1 MRRTVYDEDHE
12 AFRATVRAFIEA
24 EVVPVYDEWY
34 AAGQAPRDFYYK
46 LAELGVF
53 GIRVPEEY
61 GGAGIDSHKFEAV
74 MYEETARAG
83 VSFGGSGVHV
93 LLGLPYLQMLATDA
107 QKQRFLPKFV
117 SGEEMWA
124 LAMTE
129 PGTGSDVAG
138 MKTTAKLSADGTH
151 YVLNGSKTFITG
163 GVHADRVIVCARTS
177 PPARRPTTAPDGQRS
192 AQAESRDDRRFG
204 ISLFAVD
211 TTSAG
216 YSVGR
221 KLDKLGLKVSDTAEL
236 AFVDVE
242 VPVADLLGEENEGF
256 SYLGCN
262 LPSER
267 WGIAFGAYAQA
278 KAAVRFAK
286 SYVQERTVFGKSVAS
301 FQNTKFELAACQAEV
316 DAAEAVADRALEAL
330 DAGEL
335 TAAEAASAKLFCT
348 EVAHRVIDR
357 CLQLHGGYGFMNE
370 YPIARLYAD
379 NRVNRIYGGTSE
391 VMKSI
396 IAKSMGL

>member
-1 MRRTVYDEDHE
+1 MRRTVFSEDHE
-12 AFRATVRAFIEA
+12 AFRETLRAFIEA
-24 EVVPVYDEWY
+24 EVVPVYDEWF
-34 AAGQAPRDFYYK
+34 AAGQVPRDFYYK

-53 GIRVPEEY
+53 GIRVDEEF
-61 GGAGIDSHKFEAV
+61 GGAGIDSYRFEAV

-93 LLGLPYLQMLATDA
+93 LLGLPYIKALATDE
-107 QKQRFLPKFV
+107 QKKRFLPKFV

-129 PGTGSDVAG
+129 PGTGSDLAG
-138 MKTTAKLSADGTH
+138 MKTTAKLSEDGTH
-151 YVLNGSKTFITG
+151 YVLNGAKTFITG

-177 PPARRPTTAPDGQRS
+177 PSTT
-192 AQAESRDDRRFG
+192 EDRRFG

-211 TTSAG
+211 TKAEG

-221 KLDKLGLKVSDTAEL
+221 KLDKLGLKTSDTAEL
-236 AFVDVE
+236 AFVDVK
-242 VPVADLLGEENEGF
+242 VPVEDLLGEENKGF
-256 SYLGCN
+256 YYLGGN

-278 KAAVRFAK
+278 AAAVRFAK
-286 SYVQERTVFGKSVAS
+286 EYVLERTVFGKPVSH

-316 DAAEAVADRALEAL
+316 DAAQAVADRALEAL
-330 DAGEL
+330 DQGEL
-335 TAAEAASAKLFCT
+335 SAAEAASAKLFCT

-391 VMKSI
+391 IMKSI
-396 IAKSMGL
+396 IAKNMGL

>member
-1 MRRTVYDEDHE
+1 MRRTVFNEDHE
-12 AFRATVRAFIEA
+12 AFRETLRAFIEA
-24 EVVPVYDEWY
+24 EVVPVYDEWF

-53 GIRVPEEY
+53 GIRVDEEY
-61 GGAGIDSHKFEAV
+61 GGAGIDSYKFEAV
-74 MYEETARAG
+74 MSEETARAG
-83 VSFGGSGVHV
+83 IQFGASGVHV
-93 LLGLPYLQMLATDA
+93 LLGLPYIKMLATDE
-107 QKQRFLPKFV
+107 QKKRYLPKFV

-129 PGTGSDVAG
+129 PGTGSDLAG
-138 MKTTAKLSADGTH
+138 MKSTAKLSEDGTH

-177 PPARRPTTAPDGQRS
+177 APTP
-192 AQAESRDDRRFG
+192 EDRRHG

-211 TTSAG
+211 ARSEG

-221 KLDKLGLKVSDTAEL
+221 KLDKLGLKTSDTAEL
-236 AFVDVE
+236 AFVDVK
-242 VPVADLLGEENEGF
+242 VPVEDLLGEENKGF
-256 SYLGCN
+256 YYLGAN
-262 LPSER
+262 LASER

-286 SYVQERTVFGKSVAS
+286 EYVQERTVFGKPVAH

-335 TAAEAASAKLFCT
+335 TPAEAASAKLFCT

-391 VMKSI
+391 IMKTI
-396 IAKSMGL
+396 IAKDMGL